1 MTKPNTNTSAATEH
15 SNGIESEPKKR
26 RGLFFWGLVAL
37 IVILLVVLLA
47 PTIVTRTFA
56 REYLLAKAIPAD
68 AASVSVQKM
77 NAGWFTS
84 VQIEGLQVLDA
95 AGKPLIDVA
104 KASCDRTLLEL
115 AKDHTDLGS
124 IVVDSPTVHLSLRP
138 DGSNL
143 EDTIAKLA
151 EEFATQTTDETETE
165 TTMVAA
171 AIQVNDAQ
179 ILATEE
185 ATGAQWA
192 LQQLNATASL
202 PKAAS
207 ADWVVKAD
215 GNLNGKPFA
224 IETVTP
230 MGLATEAWP
239 LGPTGNVKIVANQ
252 LPLDPLRYA
261 ALRSG
266 QPIEQLTGFFSANAA
281 ASWTPT
287 ADGGAKQNLPKLEA
301 KGAVRA
307 DHLQLAAE
315 SLIGKDVLQ
324 LAGLQLDLNAQLEND
339 VLNLQQCALQS
350 DFGRANLQTAMSLS
364 HLSDPNA
371 IVQAIRK
378 QQLQTSGQIDVA
390 AVTRT
395 LPNTLKINDDVQVA
409 NGQLVW
415 NIQSVPNHDQQ
426 GQTRWAG
433 KVETKEVQILRDGK
447 PIEWEFPLTI
457 DFAVLDGQEVEVE
470 NVLAESDFFKLS
482 GHGKL
487 REGSVQAN
495 ANLERLVYE
504 IGQVVDLGGLYVN
517 GGMQSVVEWNET
529 QPNQLRLKSQTLVND
544 FVMAQKEQLVC
555 QEKKLV
561 AVVDTTA
568 TLDQQTVASL
578 DSGRLEV
585 ISGGDE
591 LVAELQSS
599 VAKPS
604 AESTWPVLCRVKG
617 GIDTWFARAKT
628 VGVGQG
634 WQAAGTI
641 DATTLVHGNQRG
653 VAVQQLTV
661 DARNVQVAGE
671 GLRMQE
677 PVIQV
682 KSAGTVDLATFACRF
697 PNTTLVSQTV
707 AVSANNLSV
716 DMEPHFVVA
725 GDVGYRAN
733 IERLMSAVS
742 DPATVT
748 TRVAGEATGRLHLEA
763 KEQTT
768 TFQLTGDVA
777 DLLVEDLATNANTTT
792 EIGERKP
799 IWQESK
805 VSIET
810 AGTYDAVQ
818 DQLKLDVARVVG
830 KVVNLVAQG
839 SATQLTANPVVEVSG
854 EYGYQ
859 LEGLVAIFR
868 EMIGSDIQL
877 MGNQTQRFALQGP
890 LFPAANGKGLVS
902 NELMAQAGVGWDSAN
917 VYSTPLGPAQ
927 VDAQLQQGQ
936 LRTSPLQLA
945 IGEGQVNV
953 APTVHLNTDP
963 MWMVL
968 APATDVDHVKITP
981 EMTKTWMKYVAPLL
995 ADATNAEGAFSVNL
1009 SRAEIPLVDPMQS
1022 TIDGQFIVHGG
1033 ALGPGP
1039 LATQFIEL
1047 ATQIKR
1053 LTGQGQSS
1061 VAKTTGTWVELGEQN
1076 VTFQVAENRVYH
1088 ENFEMQIDGVPIR
1101 TRGSVGMLDES
1112 IRVMAEVP
1120 IMDEWIAKTPA
1131 LAGLKGQVI
1140 SIPVGGTTSKPQLD
1154 RQALAQATRQIA
1166 QQAATGAIRNE
1177 VGKQLQKRLGVGT
1190 VEDAIGSAQEKLNTK
1205 LQDEL
1210 SKGLNK
1216 LFK

>member
-1 MTKPNTNTSAATEH
+1 MTKPNTKTTATADQFDGV
-15 SNGIESEPKKR
+15 NQREPKKR
-26 RGLFFWGLVAL
+26 RGLFFWGVIAL

-47 PTIVTRTFA
+47 PTIVTRTSA
-56 REYLLAKAIPAD
+56 REYLLAKAIPKD

-77 NAGWFTS
+77 NAGWFTP

-95 AGKPLIDVA
+95 AGKPLVDVA
-104 KASCDRTLLEL
+104 KASCDRTLLQL
-115 AKDHTDLGS
+115 AKDYTDLGN
-124 IVVDSPTVHLSLRP
+124 ITVDSPTVHLSLRP

-143 EDTIAKLA
+143 EDTLAKLT
-151 EEFATQTTDETETE
+151 EEYATETTDETA

-171 AIQVNDAQ
+171 TIQVNDAQ
-179 ILATEE
+179 ILAIEE

-192 LQQLNATASL
+192 LQQFNATASL
-202 PKAAS
+202 PKAA
-207 ADWVVKAD
+207 AAEWVVKAD

-224 IETVTP
+224 IETATP
-230 MGLATEAWP
+230 LGLATEAWP
-239 LGPTGNVKIVANQ
+239 LGPTGNLKIVANQ

-266 QPIEQLTGFFSANAA
+266 QPIEHLTGFFSANASA
-281 ASWTPT
+281 TWTPT
-287 ADGGAKQNLPKLEA
+287 ANGTQQNLPKLEA
-301 KGAVRA
+301 NGAVRA

-324 LAGLQLDLNAQLEND
+324 LAGVQVDLNAQLEND
-339 VLNLQQCALQS
+339 VLNLQQCTLQS

-371 IVQAIRK
+371 IIAAVRK
-378 QQLQTSGQIDVA
+378 QRLQSSGQIDVA

-395 LPNTLKINDDVQVA
+395 LPNTLKIHDDVQVA

-415 NIQSVPNHDQQ
+415 NIESVPNHDQQ
-426 GQTRWAG
+426 GQTRWSG
-433 KVETKEVQILRDGK
+433 KVETKEVQILRNQK

-457 DFAVLDGQEVEVE
+457 DFAVLDGQEIEVE

-487 REGSVQAN
+487 REGSIQAN

-517 GGMQSVVEWNET
+517 GGMRSVAEWSET
-529 QPNQLRLKSQTLVND
+529 QPNQLRLNSKTLVND
-544 FVMAQKEQLVC
+544 FVMAQQEQLIC
-555 QEKKLV
+555 KEKEFV

-585 ISGGDE
+585 TSANDV
-591 LVAELQSS
+591 LVAELQSP

-604 AESTWPVLCRVKG
+604 ADSTWPVLCRVKG
-617 GIDTWFARAKT
+617 GIETWFARAKT
-628 VGVGQG
+628 LGVGQG

-653 VAVQQLTV
+653 IAVQKLVV
-661 DARNVQVAGE
+661 DARNVEVVGE
-671 GLRMQE
+671 GIRMQE
-677 PVIQV
+677 PVIQLE
-682 KSAGTVDLATFACRF
+682 SAGTFDLATFASRF
-697 PNTTLVSQTV
+697 PSTTLVSQTV
-707 AVSANNLSV
+707 AVSANNVSV

-733 IERLMSAVS
+733 IERLMSYTVT
-742 DPATVT
+742 DPAAAT
-748 TRVAGEATGRLHLEA
+748 TRIAGEATGRLHLEA
-763 KEQTT
+763 KTQTT

-777 DLLVEDLATNANTTT
+777 NLLVEDLTANATAS
-792 EIGERKP
+792 GERTP
-799 IWQESK
+799 IWQEPK

-818 DQLKLDVARVVG
+818 DQLKLDIARIVG

-839 SATQLTANPVVEVSG
+839 SATQLTSTPVVDVSG

-859 LEGLVAIFR
+859 LEGLLAIFR
-868 EMIGSDIQL
+868 DMVGSDIQL
-877 MGNQTQRFALQGP
+877 TGNQTQRFAIQGP
-890 LFPAANGKGLVS
+890 LFPAENEKGLVS
-902 NELMAQAGVGWDSAN
+902 AQLMAQAGVGWDTAD
-917 VYSTPLGPAQ
+917 VYSMALGPTQ
-927 VDAQLQQGQ
+927 VDTQLQQGQ
-936 LRTSPLQLA
+936 LRTSPVQLA

-953 APTVHLNTDP
+953 SPTIHLNTDP
-963 MWMVL
+963 LWMVL
-968 APATDVDHVKITP
+968 APATVVDHVKITP
-981 EMTKTWMKYVAPLL
+981 EMTKTWMKYVTPLL
-995 ADATNAEGAFSVNL
+995 ADATNAEGAFSVSL

-1061 VAKTTGTWVELGEQN
+1061 IARSEGTWVDLGEQN
-1076 VTFQVAENRVYH
+1076 VTFKVAENRVYH
-1088 ENFEMQIDGVPIR
+1088 ENFEMRIDGVPIR

-1112 IRVMAEVP
+1112 INVMAEVP
-1120 IMDEWIAKTPA
+1120 ILDKWIERTPA

-1140 SIPVGGTTSKPQLD
+1140 SIPVGGTTSRPQLD

-1190 VEDAIGSAQEKLNTK
+1190 VQDAIGGTQEKLNNK